1 MTDRRDPDAFE
12 RELTTDLDNRTP
24 DRPRGMPLHKR
35 ILLGLAIG
43 AGAGVIVNAV
53 LGADDSR
60 VEWLVAQVTEPI
72 GALFLRLLLMI
83 VVPLVF
89 SSLVV
94 GVAGLGTSAAWDESA
109 SRRSPTRSSSPRS
122 RS

>member
-1 MTDRRDPDAFE
+1 MTDRHDPDAFE
-12 RELTTDLDNRTP
+12 QELTTDLDNRTP

-35 ILLGLAIG
+35 IIRGLAIG
-43 AGAGVIVNAV
+43 AAAGVIVNAV

-89 SSLVV
+89 SSPRRR
-94 GVAGLGTSAAWDESA
+94 VAGLGTSAGGDEWA
-109 SRRSPTRSSSPRS
+109 SRRSPTRSSSPRFGP
-122 RS
+122 